1 MSLSQILTIPGDF
14 DAWLRDT
21 RHMIHA
27 NPELMLEEHQTS
39 ELVRKHLTE
48 VGVSFRAGVGGD
60 GRSLYVSHEALQK
73 AGIKVGATTGG
84 TGVLAEIHGTRGAGP
99 GKCVLLRA
107 DMDALPIEEA
117 NDVPYKSQNAGK
129 MHACG
134 HDVHTTVLMG
144 VAEMLSGLTHLFD
157 GTVKLMF
164 QPGEEGAGG
173 AAAMIHDRILEDPP
187 VDAAFALH
195 VTSDL
200 RAGEVSVGSGPFAAA
215 ADTFEIRVTGRGG
228 HAAFPHTTVDTTLV
242 AAHILIA
249 LQSLVSR
256 EIDPLET
263 AVVTVGKLESG
274 TVHNVIPQTASML
287 GTVRTYTPEVR
298 TYLET
303 RIAEMASTVAAAF
316 RATAET
322 VYLRGYPP
330 MINHDAE
337 AQLVREVGRELLGFD
352 GVHDARPIMAGE
364 DMAFV
369 TQAVPGC
376 MFSLGVGNPE
386 RGLTFPPHHPRFDA
400 DEDALS
406 VGVRMMCG
414 VALRYLNADV

>member
-1 MSLSQILTIPGDF
+1 MSLAETLIVPDDL
-14 DAWLRDT
+14 DAWLRET
-21 RHMIHA
+21 RHMIHI
-27 NPELMLEEHQTS
+27 NPELMLEEHMTS

-48 VGVSFRAGVGGD
+48 VGVPFRSGVGGD
-60 GRSLYVSHEALQK
+60 GRPLYIAKEVLDR
-73 AGIKVGATTGG
+73 AGIRIGATTGG
-84 TGVLAEIHGTRGAGP
+84 TGVLGEIHGTRGAGP

-117 NDVPYKSQNAGK
+117 NDVPYRSQAPGK

-144 VAEMLSGLTHLFD
+144 VAEMLSGMTDRFD

-173 AAAMIHDRILEDPP
+173 AAAMINDGILENPT

-195 VTSDL
+195 VTSDI
-200 RAGEVSVGSGPFAAA
+200 RAGEISVGSGPFAAA
-215 ADTFEIRVTGRGG
+215 ADTFEIHVTGRGG
-228 HAAFPHTTVDTTLV
+228 HAAFPHTTVDSTLV
-242 AAHILIA
+242 AAHIVIA

-256 EIDPLET
+256 EVDPIDT

-274 TVHNVIPQTASML
+274 TVHNVIPQTATLL
-287 GTVRTYTPEVR
+287 GTVRTYTPELR
-298 TYLET
+298 NHLET
-303 RIAEMASTVAAAF
+303 RVAEVAATIAAAF

-322 VYLRGYPP
+322 VYLRGYPA

-337 AQLVREVGRELLGFD
+337 VDLVRKVGVELLGD
-352 GVHDARPIMAGE
+352 EHVHSARPIMAGE

-369 TQAVPGC
+369 TEKVPGC

-386 RGLTFPPHHPRFDA
+386 RGLIYPPHHPRFDA
-400 DEDALS
+400 DEDALA
-406 VGVRMMCG
+406 VGVRMLCG